1 MYQKINFKNIV
12 LLMFRVSKGTLFI
25 FLCLLSARSFS
36 QPTFTS
42 IDSLLSKTYSA
53 VNLKDS
59 AMYVSL
65 LNMPQLYADK
75 KCKSKTDSLIVL
87 KTFTTSF
94 KNVINELEEVSGTSD
109 FTVVLESF
117 ENMHQRKIDV
127 RQREKIYVNV
137 KLLINNKFTLKKLF
151 VVNTFQ
157 NTYTI
162 ETPLLIG
169 ISIE

>member
-1 MYQKINFKNIV
+1 MKLINHKI
-12 LLMFRVSKGTLFI
+12 LI
-25 FLCLLSARSFS
+25 FLCFISAPSFS

-87 KTFTTSF
+87 KSFTTKF
-94 KNVINELEEVSGTSD
+94 KNVINELEEISGTSD

-117 ENMHQRKIDV
+117 EYIHKIKINTQ
-127 RQREKIYVNV
+127 QREKIYVNV
-137 KLLINNKFTLKKLF
+137 KLLINNLFTLKKLY

-162 ETPLLIG
+162 ETPLFIG
-169 ISIE
+169 ICID

>member
-1 MYQKINFKNIV
+1 MQPINHK
-12 LLMFRVSKGTLFI
+12 LFI
-25 FLCLLSARSFS
+25 FVCLLSARSFS

-117 ENMHQRKIDV
+117 EYMHQRKINT
-127 RQREKIYVNV
+127 QQHEKIYVNV
-137 KLLINNKFTLKKLF
+137 KLLVNNKFTLKKLF

>member
-1 MYQKINFKNIV
+1 MKLINHKI
-12 LLMFRVSKGTLFI
+12 LI
-25 FLCLLSARSFS
+25 FLCFISARSFS

-87 KTFTTSF
+87 KSFTTTF
-94 KNVINELEEVSGTSD
+94 KNVINELEEISGTSD
-109 FTVVLESF
+109 FTVVVESF
-117 ENMHQRKIDV
+117 EYIHKIKINTQ
-127 RQREKIYVNV
+127 QREKIYVNV
-137 KLLINNKFTLKKLF
+137 KLLINNLFTLKKLY

-157 NTYTI
+157 NKYTI
-162 ETPLLIG
+162 ETPMFIG
-169 ISIE
+169 ICID

>member
-1 MYQKINFKNIV
+1 MQPINHK
-12 LLMFRVSKGTLFI
+12 LFI
-25 FLCLLSARSFS
+25 FVCLLSARSFS

-65 LNMPQLYADK
+65 LNMHQLYADK
-75 KCKSKTDSLIVL
+75 KCKSKTDSLMLL
-87 KTFTTSF
+87 KTFTASF
-94 KNVINELEEVSGTSD
+94 KNVINELEETSGTPD

-117 ENMHQRKIDV
+117 EYMHQRKIDAN
-127 RQREKIYVNV
+127 QHEKISVNV
-137 KLLINNKFTLKKLF
+137 KLLVNNIFTLKKLF

-162 ETPLLIG
+162 ETPLFIG
-169 ISIE
+169 ICIE